1 MSANHGPLA
10 TILGPVLMPINLRYI
25 HTPYTTHSTPVSI
38 RAAAAA
44 SKLPPSCPCS
54 TPKAVTPSH
63 PKSAFQIP
71 RRRRLRRG

>member
-44 SKLPPSCPCS
+44 SKLPPSCRCS
-54 TPKAVTPSH
+54 MPKAVTLGH
-63 PKSAFQIP
+63 PKSAFPP
-71 RRRRLRRG
+71 RRK